1 MIVKIVKR
9 DCKALL
15 VTSLTLRYS
24 KCLDLYLYT
33 SSSLPLKWMG
43 TWGSVLSSP
52 TARCI
57 LVNIRL
63 KSCFFSG

>member
-33 SSSLPLKWMG
+33 SSIVFP
-43 TWGSVLSSP
+43 
-52 TARCI
+52 
-57 LVNIRL
+57 
-63 KSCFFSG
+63 